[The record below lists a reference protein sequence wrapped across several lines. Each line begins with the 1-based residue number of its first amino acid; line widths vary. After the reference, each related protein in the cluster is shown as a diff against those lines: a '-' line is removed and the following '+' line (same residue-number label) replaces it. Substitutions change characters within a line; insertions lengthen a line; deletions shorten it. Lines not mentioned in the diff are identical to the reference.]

1 MADLFAPKLQSEV
14 AYERPVETPSALG
27 TLARLGE
34 SFIDQY
40 GRSQRGGG
48 ASGSTSVDPNLAKF
62 AQGLERVES
71 IRDQKGESAALLAER
86 QLAKNF
92 ATAGI
97 EFGNEYEDIY
107 TTTTGRQWAGYGRD
121 VQAMMLDEALKDS
134 EVQASYISSFVTLP
148 KDATQDQR
156 IEYAIGQKATINAAA
171 DVIARSKAEAGYKWT
186 VQTEAAYAEGIDSFV
201 NVGMGSLI
209 QTTEAGGRVG
219 PQALANLQA
228 SWSQQKVGLSRP
240 PNITDQQWKSTQDKL
255 KTVDDMFAMLIKA
268 SSSDVLF
275 EEITT
280 AFSNSLLEEGNGSTT
295 SILAAA
301 SAIKDPVSL
310 ANLLGADTKTFIM
323 DVSKSINLDITQ
335 PDLFSGILSQSD
347 ATVEGVTVLKE
358 LPKEVLDKVSGLS
371 PQEHFDALK
380 ASGKLTSIIDPNS
393 LQRPDGKQQFVENAA
408 SIGAVM
414 MSMENDEFLS
424 SDFLKQLVANPS
436 FLRNITT
443 LDGVDPEGAAV
454 ARSYVVSG
462 LNTELVRQQE
472 NLRAVE
478 ASSLATWTGTNYTMD
493 LADLEAKVGR
503 NRMLR
508 FNSALQKEYGGDIL
522 TGVRDG
528 FRRMYDVTDLVQISG
543 LYNLDAAN
551 DRRNSIGVIQG
562 ALNILN
568 PIEVPIASDDSN
580 NNLTPSQDAEVTAAI
595 NEGPSLGIP
604 LEGIDFESNA
614 PATPAEPAEE
624 IVVTPL
630 DQVDTTVE
638 ETPSVETESVDRTL
652 TSDQQN
658 AISDIGEITRA
669 SNEPIT
675 TRAGTY
681 SFTKTNKAIETS
693 VKNPIKQALLKG
705 AITVETGGAGPV
717 SERPYPYAQAA
728 AIPVWKARMDAV
740 GLGTNATGEEIFN
753 AVYANRNGNGDYA
766 SGDGN
771 RYRGRGLIQITGKTT
786 YQGVQDILKGQGID
800 IDLIGNPD
808 LANDNKYA
816 LPVALA
822 FLEYAGLDD
831 TSADTITTNK
841 LNDFIN
847 PGASR
852 EIAEDRWEEVIDL
865 LELAGMRE
873 KGEELELR
881 NEYAA
886 QEKAGTTADGD
897 IGPNSR
903 TAMTNYLTQQGV
915 TIPQNISDDD
925 LVILVN
931 RN

>member
-14 AYERPVETPSALG
+14 AYERPVETPSTLG

-48 ASGSTSVDPNLAKF
+48 ASGSTSVDPNLATF
-62 AQGLERVES
+62 AQGLERVEA
-71 IRDQKGESAALLAER
+71 IRDQQGESAALLAER

-92 ATAGI
+92 ATAGV

-121 VQAMMLDEALKDS
+121 VQAMMLDEALKDPG
-134 EVQASYISSFVTLP
+134 VQASYISSFVTLP
-148 KDATQDQR
+148 KDATEDQR

-171 DVIARSKAEAGYKWT
+171 DVIARSKAEGGYKWS

-280 AFSNSLLEEGNGSTT
+280 AFSNSLLEEGDGSTT

-301 SAIKDPVSL
+301 TAIKDPTSL
-310 ANLLGADTKTFIM
+310 SNRMGSDLNTFIM

-347 ATVEGVTVLKE
+347 ATVGGVTILKE
-358 LPKEVLDKVSGLS
+358 LPKDVADKVSGLS

-424 SDFLKQLVANPS
+424 ADFLKQLVANPS

-503 NRMLR
+503 KRMLR

-562 ALNILN
+562 ALNTLN
-568 PIEVPIASDDSN
+568 PIDDSAVVN
-580 NNLTPSQDAEVTAAI
+580 TIGEAVAQGDVTRAVDVIAQRDANMEASSPEVAEI
-595 NEGPSLGIP
+595 QQEQLPQLGS
-604 LEGIDFESNA
+604 E
-614 PATPAEPAEE
+614 AEPYTIQDEGQYNE
-624 IVVTPL
+624 IPTGSYYRVGNDP
-630 DQVDTTVE
+630 
-638 ETPSVETESVDRTL
+638 TL
-652 TSDQQN
+652 
-658 AISDIGEITRA
+658 R
-669 SNEPIT
+669 
-675 TRAGTY
+675 
-681 SFTKTNKAIETS
+681 
-693 VKNPIKQALLKG
+693 IK
-705 AITVETGGAGPV
+705 
-717 SERPYPYAQAA
+717 R
-728 AIPVWKARMDAV
+728 
-740 GLGTNATGEEIFN
+740 
-753 AVYANRNGNGDYA
+753 GN
-766 SGDGN
+766 N
-771 RYRGRGLIQITGKTT
+771 
-786 YQGVQDILKGQGID
+786 
-800 IDLIGNPD
+800 
-808 LANDNKYA
+808 
-816 LPVALA
+816 
-822 FLEYAGLDD
+822 
-831 TSADTITTNK
+831 
-841 LNDFIN
+841 
-847 PGASR
+847 
-852 EIAEDRWEEVIDL
+852 
-865 LELAGMRE
+865 
-873 KGEELELR
+873 
-881 NEYAA
+881 
-886 QEKAGTTADGD
+886 
-897 IGPNSR
+897 
-903 TAMTNYLTQQGV
+903 
-915 TIPQNISDDD
+915 
-925 LVILVN
+925 
-931 RN
+931 

>member
-27 TLARLGE
+27 ALARLGE
-34 SFIDQY
+34 SFVDQY

-48 ASGSTSVDPNLAKF
+48 ASGSTNVDPNLATF
-62 AQGLERVES
+62 AQGLERVEA
-71 IRDQKGESAALLAER
+71 IRDQQGESAALLAER

-92 ATAGI
+92 ATAGV

-121 VQAMMLDEALKDS
+121 VQAMMLDEALKDP

-148 KDATQDQR
+148 KDATEDQR

-171 DVIARSKAEAGYKWT
+171 DVIARSKAEGGYKWT

-280 AFSNSLLEEGNGSTT
+280 AFSNSLLEEGGGSTT

-347 ATVEGVTVLKE
+347 TTIEGVTVLKE
-358 LPKEVLDKVSGLS
+358 LPKNVADKVAGLS
-371 PQEHFDALK
+371 PQEHFDALT

-393 LQRPDGKQQFVENAA
+393 LQRPDGRQQFVENAA

-443 LDGVDPEGAAV
+443 LDEVDPEGAAV

-551 DRRNSIGVIQG
+551 DRRNSIGVIQD
-562 ALNILN
+562 ALNTLN
-568 PIEVPIASDDSN
+568 PLETEVNNLLEDIAENDKTRPTNPSEIKQEVLLKLGTAESPYVVNNNQDFDNVPINSMFTDPN
-580 NNLTPSQDAEVTAAI
+580 GKL
-595 NEGPSLGIP
+595 
-604 LEGIDFESNA
+604 
-614 PATPAEPAEE
+614 
-624 IVVTPL
+624 
-630 DQVDTTVE
+630 
-638 ETPSVETESVDRTL
+638 R
-652 TSDQQN
+652 
-658 AISDIGEITRA
+658 
-669 SNEPIT
+669 
-675 TRAGTY
+675 
-681 SFTKTNKAIETS
+681 TKT
-693 VKNPIKQALLKG
+693 
-705 AITVETGGAGPV
+705 
-717 SERPYPYAQAA
+717 SERP
-728 AIPVWKARMDAV
+728 K
-740 GLGTNATGEEIFN
+740 
-753 AVYANRNGNGDYA
+753 
-766 SGDGN
+766 
-771 RYRGRGLIQITGKTT
+771 
-786 YQGVQDILKGQGID
+786 
-800 IDLIGNPD
+800 
-808 LANDNKYA
+808 
-816 LPVALA
+816 
-822 FLEYAGLDD
+822 
-831 TSADTITTNK
+831 
-841 LNDFIN
+841 
-847 PGASR
+847 
-852 EIAEDRWEEVIDL
+852 
-865 LELAGMRE
+865 
-873 KGEELELR
+873 
-881 NEYAA
+881 
-886 QEKAGTTADGD
+886 
-897 IGPNSR
+897 
-903 TAMTNYLTQQGV
+903 
-915 TIPQNISDDD
+915 
-925 LVILVN
+925 
-931 RN
+931 

>member
-14 AYERPVETPSALG
+14 AYERPVETPSTLG
-27 TLARLGE
+27 TLANLGE
-34 SFIDQY
+34 FFVDQY
-40 GRSQRGGG
+40 GRSQRDGG
-48 ASGSTSVDPNLAKF
+48 ASGSTSADPNLAAF
-62 AQGLERVES
+62 AEGLKEIEGIRVK
-71 IRDQKGESAALLAER
+71 RGETAALIKER

-97 EFGNEYEDIY
+97 EFGKEYEDVY

-121 VQAMMLDEALKDS
+121 VQAMMLDEALKDP

-148 KDATQDQR
+148 KDATEDQR

-171 DVIARSKAEAGYKWT
+171 DVIARSKAEAGYKWS
-186 VQTEAAYAEGIDSFV
+186 VQTEAAYAEGIDSFI

-240 PNITDQQWKSTQDKL
+240 PNITDEQWKSTQDKL

-347 ATVEGVTVLKE
+347 ATVEGVTILKE

-371 PQEHFDALK
+371 PQEHFDALT

-478 ASSLATWTGTNYTMD
+478 ASSLATWDGTKYTMD
-493 LADLEAKVGR
+493 LADLEAKVGTR
-503 NRMLR
+503 RMTT
-508 FNSALQKEYGGDIL
+508 FKASLQKEYGGDIL
-522 TGVRDG
+522 TGLRDG
-528 FRRMYDVTDLVQISG
+528 FKRIYDVTDVVQSAG

-562 ALNILN
+562 ALNTLN
-568 PIEVPIASDDSN
+568 PIDDSAVVN
-580 NNLTPSQDAEVTAAI
+580 TIGEAVVQSDVSRATDAISQRAANMEV
-595 NEGPSLGIP
+595 
-604 LEGIDFESNA
+604 NA
-614 PATPAEPAEE
+614 PELPEVQQGELPQIGSEAEPYTIQDEGQYND
-624 IVVTPL
+624 IPTGSYYRVGDDP
-630 DQVDTTVE
+630 
-638 ETPSVETESVDRTL
+638 TL
-652 TSDQQN
+652 R
-658 AISDIGEITRA
+658 IKRG
-669 SNEPIT
+669 SN
-675 TRAGTY
+675 
-681 SFTKTNKAIETS
+681 
-693 VKNPIKQALLKG
+693 
-705 AITVETGGAGPV
+705 
-717 SERPYPYAQAA
+717 
-728 AIPVWKARMDAV
+728 
-740 GLGTNATGEEIFN
+740 
-753 AVYANRNGNGDYA
+753 
-766 SGDGN
+766 
-771 RYRGRGLIQITGKTT
+771 
-786 YQGVQDILKGQGID
+786 
-800 IDLIGNPD
+800 
-808 LANDNKYA
+808 
-816 LPVALA
+816 
-822 FLEYAGLDD
+822 
-831 TSADTITTNK
+831 
-841 LNDFIN
+841 
-847 PGASR
+847 
-852 EIAEDRWEEVIDL
+852 
-865 LELAGMRE
+865 
-873 KGEELELR
+873 
-881 NEYAA
+881 
-886 QEKAGTTADGD
+886 
-897 IGPNSR
+897 
-903 TAMTNYLTQQGV
+903 
-915 TIPQNISDDD
+915 
-925 LVILVN
+925 
-931 RN
+931 